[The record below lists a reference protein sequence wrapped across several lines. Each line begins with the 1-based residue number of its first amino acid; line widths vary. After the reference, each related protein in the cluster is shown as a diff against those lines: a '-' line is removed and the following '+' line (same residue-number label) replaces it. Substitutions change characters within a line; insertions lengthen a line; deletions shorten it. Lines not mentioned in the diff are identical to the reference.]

1 MKISKSTS
9 SSSSSSLLLEPPTS
23 KKSRISN
30 DSTIQSTSSSSIIHS
45 SVADVASMQEFHL
58 VESHI
63 TDYKKEF
70 QNATPFP
77 NLFVKNLLS
86 KGFLENVRDELLL
99 PTTNWNQKKNDLYDF
114 YQSDSLTSSSITSSL
129 TSTHCLVK
137 LLYSRKFRDW
147 IETITRIST
156 TDMIDVS
163 AAKYIRGSHLLCHD
177 DNLSTRRIAY
187 ILYLTPENWTEND
200 GGNLDLFC
208 TESDSQSTPSHKIGK
223 SITPVFNSIAFF
235 EVSHKSFHQV
245 AEVFS
250 DIKGPRLSISGW
262 FHGKTPLPPPQM
274 PLIKGPTFYKCSK
287 LFSTRRGSMKETYM
301 PCTSVFNPLYTKQGV
316 ISQMKKSFTR
326 DASLQLDGFLQ
337 PGTAKSFRSQFGSEK
352 YDWVPIGP
360 INQQSFRIMNLPLS
374 HDSISNI
381 LSSQSIT
388 YPKTYSFQT
397 FVFEQLL
404 SETFYEFICNTT
416 GLIFDQVSIQIR
428 CFTHGDYTMLT
439 DPHYKASTKKK
450 KAEAVV
456 KRALEA
462 VEKLNTLEIQKDLYN
477 EEEDRDFIDNK
488 SSFVEVNLCL
498 ATPPDYTSTNE
509 TSEWPEEA
517 GGYVSYMTEDDQLLC
532 VPPKENSLSLVLK
545 EPGVMSFVKFVTSD
559 APGPRYD
566 INFLFRVKS

>member
-1 MKISKSTS
+1 VY
-9 SSSSSSLLLEPPTS
+9 
-23 KKSRISN
+23 
-30 DSTIQSTSSSSIIHS
+30 QVSI
-45 SVADVASMQEFHL
+45 
-58 VESHI
+58 
-63 TDYKKEF
+63 K
-70 QNATPFP
+70 
-77 NLFVKNLLS
+77 
-86 KGFLENVRDELLL
+86 
-99 PTTNWNQKKNDLYDF
+99 
-114 YQSDSLTSSSITSSL
+114 
-129 TSTHCLVK
+129 
-137 LLYSRKFRDW
+137 
-147 IETITRIST
+147 
-156 TDMIDVS
+156 
-163 AAKYIRGSHLLCHD
+163 
-177 DNLSTRRIAY
+177 RRA
-187 ILYLTPENWTEND
+187 TEND

-208 TESDSQSTPSHKIGK
+208 TENDSQSTPSHKVGK
-223 SITPVFNSIAFF
+223 SISPVFNSIAFF

-274 PLIKGPTFYKCSK
+274 PLIKGPIFYKCNK
-287 LFSTRRGSMKETYM
+287 LFSTRRGTMNETYTLQSS
-301 PCTSVFNPLYTKQGV
+301 TSVFNPLYTKQGV

-337 PGTAKSFRSQFGSEK
+337 PGIAKSIRSQFGSEK

-374 HDSISNI
+374 RDSISDI

-397 FVFEQLL
+397 FVYEQLL
-404 SETFYEFICNTT
+404 SETFYELICNTT
-416 GLIFDQVSIQIR
+416 GLKFDQVSIQIR
-428 CFTHGDYTMLT
+428 CFSHGDYTMLT

-450 KAEAVV
+450 KAEAVA

-462 VEKLNTLEIQKDLYN
+462 VGKINTLEVNNDKEEE
-477 EEEDRDFIDNK
+477 EEEDRDDIDNK

-498 ATPPDYTSTNE
+498 ATPPDYTCTSE

-566 INFLFRVKS
+566 INFLFRVKSL